1 MPKRSKVDALPKALK
16 EWLDA
21 ELVKRGFA
29 DYEQLAA
36 DLQAQ
41 GAEVSKSSL
50 HRYGSKFEERMAQ
63 LKVST
68 EQARAVVAAS
78 PDDEGAMN
86 EALIRLTQDKLFQV
100 LVDLEVDPES
110 IALPKLTKSIAD
122 LARSSISQKKWQIEV
137 RTKAAERI
145 KAVEAEAKALK
156 GETRDVALAM
166 LEKVR
171 AVYEGA
177 M

>member
-1 MPKRSKVDALPKALK
+1 MPKRSKVDTLPPELKA
-16 EWLDA
+16 WLDA
-21 ELVKRGFA
+21 ELLKRGFA
-29 DYEQLAA
+29 DYVQLAA
-36 DLQAQ
+36 DLQAK
-41 GAEVSKSSL
+41 GAELSKSAI
-50 HRYGSKFEERMAQ
+50 HRYGSKFEQRMAQ

-86 EALIRLTQDKLFQV
+86 EALIRLTQDKLFGV
-100 LVDLEVDPES
+100 LVDLDVDPDS
-110 IALPKLTKSIAD
+110 VNITKITKSIAD
-122 LARSSISQKKWQIEV
+122 LARSSITQKKWQIEV
-137 RTKAAERI
+137 RTKAAERM

-166 LEKVR
+166 LQKVR

>member
-1 MPKRSKVDALPKALK
+1 MPKRCKVDTLPPELKA
-16 EWLDA
+16 WLDA
-21 ELVKRGFA
+21 ELLKRGFA
-29 DYEQLAA
+29 DYVQLAA
-36 DLQAQ
+36 DLQAK
-41 GAEVSKSSL
+41 GAELSKSAI
-50 HRYGSKFEERMAQ
+50 HRYGSKFEQRMAQ

-86 EALIRLTQDKLFQV
+86 EALIRLTQDKLFGV
-100 LVDLEVDPES
+100 LVDLDVDPDS
-110 IALPKLTKSIAD
+110 VNITKITKSIAD
-122 LARSSISQKKWQIEV
+122 LARSSITQKKWQIEV
-137 RTKAAERI
+137 RTKAAERM
-145 KAVEAEAKALK
+145 KAVEQEAKAMK

-166 LEKVR
+166 LQKVR

>member
-1 MPKRSKVDALPKALK
+1 MPKRSKVDTLPPELKA
-16 EWLDA
+16 WLDA
-21 ELVKRGFA
+21 ELLKRGFA
-29 DYEQLAA
+29 DYVQLAA
-36 DLQAQ
+36 DLQAK
-41 GAEVSKSSL
+41 GAELSKSAI
-50 HRYGSKFEERMAQ
+50 HRYGSKFEQRMAQ

-86 EALIRLTQDKLFQV
+86 EALIRLTQDKLFGV
-100 LVDLEVDPES
+100 LVDLDVDPDS
-110 IALPKLTKSIAD
+110 VNITKITKSIAD
-122 LARSSISQKKWQIEV
+122 LARSSITQKKWQIEV
-137 RTKAAERI
+137 RTKAAERM
-145 KAVEAEAKALK
+145 KAVEQEAKALK

-166 LEKVR
+166 LQKVR

>member
-1 MPKRSKVDALPKALK
+1 MPKRSKVDTLPRELK

-21 ELVKRGFA
+21 ELLRRGFA
-29 DYEQLAA
+29 DYVQLAA
-36 DLQAQ
+36 DLQAK
-41 GAEVSKSSL
+41 GAELSKSAI
-50 HRYGSKFEERMAQ
+50 HRYGSKFEQRMAQ

-86 EALIRLTQDKLFQV
+86 EALIRLTQDKLFGV
-100 LVDLEVDPES
+100 LVDLDVDPES
-110 IALPKLTKSIAD
+110 VNITKITKSIAD
-122 LARSSISQKKWQIEV
+122 LARSSITQKKWQIEV
-137 RTKAAERI
+137 RTKAAERM
-145 KAVEAEAKALK
+145 KAVEQEAKALK

-166 LEKVR
+166 LQKVR

>member
-1 MPKRSKVDALPKALK
+1 MPPRSKVGTLPKELK
-16 EWLDA
+16 DWLDA
-21 ELVKRGFA
+21 ELLKRGFK
-29 DYEQLAA
+29 DYVQLAA
-36 DLQAQ
+36 DLQEK
-41 GAEVSKSSL
+41 GADLSKSAL
-50 HRYGSKFEERMAQ
+50 HRYGSKFEQRMAQ
-63 LKVST
+63 LKAST

-86 EALIRLTQDKLFQV
+86 EALIRLTQDKLFGV
-100 LVDLEVDPES
+100 LVELDVDPES
-110 IALPKLTKSIAD
+110 VSLPKLTKSIAD

-137 RTKAAERI
+137 RTKAAERL
-145 KAVEAEAKALK
+145 KAVEAEARAMK
-156 GETRDVALAM
+156 GETRDVAMAM

>member
-1 MPKRSKVDALPKALK
+1 MPKRSKVEALPKALK
-16 EWLDA
+16 EWLDG

-29 DYEQLAA
+29 DYVALAA

-100 LVDLEVDPES
+100 LVELEVDPES
-110 IALPKLTKSIAD
+110 VNLSKLTKSIAD
-122 LARSSISQKKWQIEV
+122 LARSSITQKKWQIEV

-145 KAVEAEAKALK
+145 KAVEAEAKAMK

-166 LEKVR
+166 LDKVR
-171 AVYEGA
+171 KVYEGA

>member
-1 MPKRSKVDALPKALK
+1 MPPRTKIETLPKAVK

-21 ELVKRGFA
+21 ALLDNGFA
-29 DYEQLAA
+29 KYELLATELEA
-36 DLQAQ
+36 KGHAI
-41 GAEVSKSSL
+41 GKSSL
-50 HRYGSKFEERMAQ
+50 HRYGSKFEQRMAQ
-63 LKVST
+63 LKAST
-68 EQARAVVAAS
+68 EQAKAVVAAS
-78 PDDEGAMN
+78 PDDEGAMS
-86 EALIRLTQDKLFQV
+86 EALIRLTQDKLFGV
-100 LVDLEVDPES
+100 LVDLEVDPETIS
-110 IALPKLTKSIAD
+110 ITKVTKSIAD

-137 RTKAAERI
+137 RTKAAERM
-145 KAVEAEAKALK
+145 KAVEAEAKALQ

>member
-1 MPKRSKVDALPKALK
+1 MPKRSKAEGLPKALK
-16 EWLDA
+16 DWLDG
-21 ELVKRGFA
+21 ELVRRGFA

-36 DLQAQ
+36 ELKKQ
-41 GAEVSKSSL
+41 GADVSKSSL

-100 LVDLEVDPES
+100 LVDIEVDPES
-110 IALPKLTKSIAD
+110 VNLGKLTKSIAD
-122 LARSSISQKKWQIEV
+122 LARSSVTQKRWQLDV
-137 RTKAAERI
+137 RAKVAERL
-145 KAVEAEAKALK
+145 KQVETEAKAMK

-166 LEKVR
+166 LDKVR
-171 AVYEGA
+171 KVYEGA
-177 M
+177 L

>member
-1 MPKRSKVDALPKALK
+1 MPPRNKVETLPKAVK

-21 ELVKRGFA
+21 ALVENAFAKYELLSA
-29 DYEQLAA
+29 ELAA
-36 DLQAQ
+36 KGHAI
-41 GAEVSKSSL
+41 GKSSL
-50 HRYGSKFEERMAQ
+50 HRYGSNFERRMAQ
-63 LKVST
+63 LKVSM

-86 EALIRLTQDKLFQV
+86 EALIRLTQDKIMGV
-100 LVDLEVDPES
+100 LVELDVDPEEVS
-110 IALPKLTKSIAD
+110 LTSLTKSIAD
-122 LARSSISQKKWQIEV
+122 LGRMSISQKKWQIEV
-137 RTKAAERI
+137 RTKARERL
-145 KAVEAEAKALK
+145 KEVEAEARALK

-177 M
+177 I

>member
-1 MPKRSKVDALPKALK
+1 MPKRSKVEALPKALK

-29 DYEQLAA
+29 DYVQLAA
-36 DLQAQ
+36 DLKKQ
-41 GAEVSKSSL
+41 GSDVSKSAL

-86 EALIRLTQDKLFQV
+86 EALIRLTQDRLFQV

-110 IALPKLTKSIAD
+110 VNLSKLTRSIAD
-122 LARSSISQKKWQIEV
+122 LARSSVTQKRWQLDV
-137 RTKAAERI
+137 RAKAAERL
-145 KAVEAEAKALK
+145 KEVEAQAKAMK
-156 GETRDVALAM
+156 GETRDVALEM
-166 LEKVR
+166 LNKVR

-177 M
+177 L